1 MIDAPDSGRPSC
13 SGCTRRSVLVGA
25 AVAVA
30 ATTAAGCG
38 RGDAD
43 TAPARVPLAEVPV
56 GGGRIY
62 PQQDLVVTQPVAGDI
77 RVFSATCPHQGC
89 LVARVRDGAIECAC
103 HGSGF
108 SISDGSAVRGPARKP
123 LSARTF
129 VIEAAEIVVR

>member
-1 MIDAPDSGRPSC
+1 MIDASDSRPPSC
-13 SGCTRRSVLVGA
+13 VGCTRRSVLVGA

-30 ATTAAGCG
+30 ATAAGCG
-38 RGDAD
+38 RGDAEP
-43 TAPARVPLAEVPV
+43 APARIPLAEVPV

-62 PQQDLVVTQPVAGDI
+62 PHQDLVVTQPAAGDI
-77 RVFSATCPHQGC
+77 RAFSATCPHQGC

-123 LSARTF
+123 LSPRTF